1 MMGRALLIVGAM
13 ATIGFAATAVVGYT
27 LAGPTDAE
35 VPLHLL
41 VGLASSL
48 LLLFSHCWIMFYL
61 IGTGKAIKEAV
72 QEHGLDTALIEATKR
87 FKNRSYP
94 SLMLAMTLGM
104 ATFILGGG
112 VVPGAVPSWI
122 HHALFY
128 ATLLVQGRALW
139 LEKQVL
145 EENEILMADI
155 DRRLASGSPAK
166 TARPASANAG

>member
-1 MMGRALLIVGAM
+1 MMGRALLIIGAM
-13 ATIGFAATAVVGYT
+13 ATLGFVATAVIGYT
-27 LAGPTDAE
+27 LADPADAE

-72 QEHGLDTALIEATKR
+72 QEHGLDKALIEDTKR
-87 FKNRSYP
+87 FKNKSYP
-94 SLMLAMTLGM
+94 SLMLAMILGM

-112 VVPGAVPSWI
+112 VVPGALPSWI

-139 LEKQVL
+139 FEKQVL
-145 EENEILMADI
+145 EENERLIADI
-155 DRRLASGSPAK
+155 DRRLASTPPL
-166 TARPASANAG
+166 RPAIPENAG